1 LQDEALAFGGIVM
14 IANVFCAQGRRASM
28 VVLIGMLIAGPAVAY
43 VGDSF
48 LRIPGVAGDWRGAQY
63 DHWVRVDA
71 NYWKSEEGGMYA
83 SLRQTLRRPKQFF
96 SAPPAPPEG
105 ASSLMISLDKRSPAL
120 PALMKRCTDK
130 TVMPELTYA
139 ESSVLSRSLRELG
152 PRPADIPEY
161 FEYRL
166 KDVRFTDCPVV
177 QGAVDQALVVSFNDI
192 EWLNYY
198 GKPEGVAVALAPSK
212 VALESSPVS
221 PAKFSGKTLAFV
233 VTWFA
238 VANDVSDDQCTKMNS
253 KPTQDDFYALMPKE
267 QADIERAKYAK
278 AGGVNYENGEMER
291 RGPDGLNACLLPGI
305 TRDPGLSSPRKIAR
319 GLDLDGS
326 DGTHG
331 SAVRSCK
338 HEKFFSPDGR
348 VGIDNQLY
356 RVQGCMAGF
365 QGHKGFLMQ
374 YRNEQRRNGLLSM
387 LVQVSGIDNDVN
399 DDSIDV
405 TVLYSLDHMAKDASG
420 KQILP
425 DYSFRLTDNP
435 EYTHY
440 FTRLHGRIVNG
451 VIVTEPV
458 KQLQFNPGLDPELTL
473 ADAQMRLQILP
484 DGTLKGL
491 VGGYQ
496 DWRREMKLNAMS
508 NSESLYGFQCPAM
521 YSALK
526 HAADGIKNPD
536 TGECDGIST
545 AYDIE
550 GVAAFVV
557 PAPREAQPTQARIES
572 SLEAR

>member
-1 LQDEALAFGGIVM
+1 MV
-14 IANVFCAQGRRASM
+14 ANVVRADERRVSMAVLTRASM
-28 VVLIGMLIAGPAVAY
+28 AALVGLLIAGPAAAY

-48 LRIPGVAGDWRGAQY
+48 LKVPGVAGDWRGAQY
-63 DHWVRVDA
+63 DHWVRIDA

-96 SAPPAPPEG
+96 SLPPAPHEG
-105 ASSLMISLDKRSPAL
+105 ASSLMISVDKRSPVL
-120 PALMKRCTDK
+120 PALMKRCADK
-130 TVMPELTYA
+130 TVMPELTFA
-139 ESSVLSRSLRELG
+139 ESADLSRSLRELG

-192 EWLNYY
+192 EWLNYH
-198 GKPEGVAVALAPSK
+198 GKPDGVAVALAPSQ
-212 VALESSPVS
+212 VALDSSAIS
-221 PAKFSGKTLAFV
+221 PAKFSGKTRAFV

-238 VANDVSDDQCTKMNS
+238 IANDVSDDQCAKMNA
-253 KPTQDDFYALMPKE
+253 KPSQDDYYALMPKE
-267 QADIERAKYAK
+267 QADTERAKNAK
-278 AGGVNYENGEMER
+278 AGGVNYEDGQMER

-305 TRDPGLSSPRKIAR
+305 TRDPGLNSPQKIAR
-319 GLDLDGS
+319 GLDLDGR
-326 DGTHG
+326 
-331 SAVRSCK
+331 A
-338 HEKFFSPDGR
+338 
-348 VGIDNQLY
+348 GIDNQLY

-399 DDSIDV
+399 DDSVDV
-405 TVLYSLDHMAKDASG
+405 AVLYSLDHMAKDASG

-451 VIVTEPV
+451 VIITEPV

-473 ADAQMRLQILP
+473 ADARMRLQILP

-526 HAADGIKNPD
+526 NSADGMKNPV
-536 TGECDGIST
+536 TGERDGISM

-557 PAPREAQPTQARIES
+557 PAHREAQPTQARVE
-572 SLEAR
+572 LEAR

>member
-1 LQDEALAFGGIVM
+1 MVMVEKLLRAGCRRFALSSLRR
-14 IANVFCAQGRRASM
+14 CAWTA
-28 VVLIGMLIAGPAVAY
+28 LIGMLIAGPAAAY

-48 LRIPGVAGDWRGAQY
+48 LKIPGVAGDWRGAKY
-63 DHWVRVDA
+63 DRWVRIDA

-96 SAPPAPPEG
+96 SGPVAPQEG
-105 ASSLMISLDKRSPAL
+105 AGTLMISVDKHSPLL
-120 PALMKRCTDK
+120 PELMQRCANK
-130 TVMPELTYA
+130 TTMPELTYA
-139 ESSVLSRSLRELG
+139 ESAELSRSLRELG
-152 PRPADIPEY
+152 PRPADMPEY
-161 FEYRL
+161 FEYQL
-166 KDVRFTDCPVV
+166 KDVQFTDCPVV
-177 QGAVDQALVVSFNDI
+177 QGAVDQAFIVSFNGI
-192 EWLNYY
+192 QWLNYH
-198 GKPEGVAVALAPSK
+198 GKAEGVAAALAPSS
-212 VALESSPVS
+212 VALESSEVS
-221 PAKFSGKTLAFV
+221 PAKFSGRTRAFV

-238 VANDVSDDQCTKMNS
+238 VAHDVSDDQCAKMNA
-253 KPTQDDFYALMPKE
+253 KPTEDDYYALMPKE
-267 QADIERAKYAK
+267 QAAIERAKNAK
-278 AGGVNYENGEMER
+278 AGGVNYENGQMER

-305 TRDPGLSSPRKIAR
+305 TRDPGVNSPQKIAR
-319 GLDLDGS
+319 GLDLDGN
-326 DGTHG
+326 DGTRG
-331 SAVRSCK
+331 STARSCK
-338 HEKFFSPDGR
+338 HQNFFSPDGR
-348 VGIDNQLY
+348 IGIDNQLY

-387 LVQVSGIDNDVN
+387 LVQISGIDNDVN
-399 DDSIDV
+399 DDSVDI

-420 KQILP
+420 KRILP
-425 DYSFRLTDNP
+425 DYSFRLTDNA

-451 VIVTEPV
+451 VIITEPIR
-458 KQLQFNPGLDPELTL
+458 QLQFNPGLDPELRL

-526 HAADGIKNPD
+526 SAADGMKNPD

-557 PAPREAQPTQARIES
+557 PAHREAQPTQAHLEPSIE
-572 SLEAR
+572 AH